1 MKKTLKLVFC
11 VFACQAVGFLG
22 SFFTLAAIPSWYARL
37 VKPPLNP
44 PNQVFGPVWV
54 TLYLLMAISVFLIW
68 EKGRDRH
75 EIKVALELFALQLF
89 LNAVWTP
96 IFFGVKEPMAGLLVI
111 ILLWIT
117 LLETIVKFLKISTAA
132 GMLLVPYIL
141 WVSFAVYLNA
151 GIWWLNR

>member
-1 MKKTLKLVFC
+1 MKKILKLVFC
-11 VFACQAVGFLG
+11 VFTCQAVGFLG
-22 SFFTLAAIPSWYARL
+22 SFFTLSAIPSWYARL

-44 PNQVFGPVWV
+44 PNQIFGPVWII
-54 TLYLLMAISVFLIW
+54 LYLLMAISVYLIW
-68 EKGRDRH
+68 EKGRDKQ

-89 LNAVWTP
+89 LNAVWSP

-117 LLETIVKFLKISTAA
+117 LLETIVKFAKISTAA
-132 GMLLVPYIL
+132 GALLIPYIL
-141 WVSFAVYLNA
+141 WISFAVYLNA

>member
-1 MKKTLKLVFC
+1 MKKTLKLIFC
-11 VFACQAVGFLG
+11 IFACQAAGFLG
-22 SFFTLAAIPSWYARL
+22 SFFTLAAIPLWYARL

-44 PNQVFGPVWV
+44 PNQVFGPVWI

-68 EKGRDRH
+68 EKGRNKHD
-75 EIKVALELFALQLF
+75 IKVALELFALQLF
-89 LNAVWTP
+89 LNAVWSP

-132 GMLLVPYIL
+132 GILLIPYIL